1 LLPFAREGAT
11 LTDHLALSSMDIRAV
26 HPEDHRFAAG
36 LAERS
41 APPDRWEPV
50 ARRLLQEVSQ
60 ELSGANIPSA
70 TYRLQLH
77 AEFDFADA
85 AAVVRLLAKL
95 GISHLYLSPIF
106 RAQPGSTHGY
116 DVVDFREVN
125 PELGGRAGF
134 ERLVATARAHDLGVI
149 LDFVPNHMGIARGA
163 NPWWQDVL
171 ENGRSSPFASYFD
184 IDWEPIRQE
193 LRGKVLIPTLGE
205 HYGVVLERGE
215 LQLRFEAANGAFTL
229 WYFETPFPIAPPTYP
244 TVLRTALETLT
255 DVPSDH
261 PDLLELQSVVTALDR
276 LPPPD
281 ETDAERLAEKQ
292 REQIVAKRR
301 LADLVAGSPSI
312 AAAIESAVARLNGDP
327 GDPRSFDA
335 LDDLIER
342 QAFRLAFWRVAAE
355 EINYRRFFAINEL
368 AAIRQEEPAVFAATH
383 ALLLDLLGA
392 GLVDGVRLDH
402 PDGLWDPAGYA
413 RDLQRAHVVAGCPR
427 RIHDRAPTE
436 NDVPIAGDA
445 PAEPLWE
452 EVGSTIERL
461 LKTEPDLAP
470 SRPLF
475 LLVEKI
481 LEPGE
486 TLPETWPVHGTTGYE
501 FANATTALQVDA
513 ENRRAFD
520 ELYERVAGERVRFA
534 DTVYACKYLIMRVAL
549 ASEVA
554 VLAAS
559 LDRITEQTR
568 RFRDFTLN
576 NLRDALREIIACFP
590 VYRSYLIC
598 DPAEPSR
605 IEERDRRVIE
615 VAVREAKRRN
625 RAIEPRSI
633 DFVRD
638 VLLQREW
645 EAGSETLTEAQCRF
659 AMKFQQLSGPVM
671 AKGLEDTA
679 FYRYSRLVALNEV
692 GGDPA
697 QFGLAPAAFHRQA
710 AERARRWP
718 HTLLTTATHDTKR
731 GEDVRSRIAVLSEL
745 PRDWRAAYNR
755 WTRLNRRHKT
765 RLEGSPAPA
774 RDDEYLFYQTLI
786 GVWSAHGG
794 ELGRAEHAVLV
805 DRLVAYLQKA
815 IREAQVRSSW
825 VNPDEAYEAATE
837 RFVRGVLAPVGDNPF
852 LADFVGFQRRVA
864 TAAAVNG
871 LASQVLK
878 LTTPGVPDLYQGT
891 ELWDLNLVDPD
902 NRRPVDFSRRRRY
915 LDDLLDQD
923 GYGSAS
929 TEAVPSLLGSWEDG
943 RIKLAI
949 THRLLA
955 CRRRDPDLFARGDYQ
970 PLSCGGAHAERVLA
984 FSRRLADDAGVREL
998 VVVVPRLTAKLG
1010 RGEGDLPLGPVW
1022 GDTTVRLSSADATDY
1037 RDLLVDRRHQAI
1049 TADEAVQLRLAD
1061 LFARLPVAVLVSA
1074 ERASG
1079 HGGKDA

>member
-1 LLPFAREGAT
+1 MDAT
-11 LTDHLALSSMDIRAV
+11 
-26 HPEDHRFAAG
+26 
-36 LAERS
+36 
-41 APPDRWEPV
+41 
-50 ARRLLQEVSQ
+50 ARRLLNDVA
-60 ELSGANIPSA
+60 GALDPVVPRA

-77 AEFDFADA
+77 AGFAFADA
-85 AAVVRLLAKL
+85 EAVVPYLAEL
-95 GISHLYLSPIF
+95 GVSHLYLSPIF
-106 RAQPGSTHGY
+106 RAQAGSTHGY
-116 DVVDFREVN
+116 DVVDFTEIN

-134 ERLVATARAHDLGVI
+134 ERLVATARARGLGVI

-193 LRGKVLIPTLGE
+193 LRGKVLIPTLGD

-215 LQLRFEAANGAFTL
+215 LRLRFDAASGTFTL
-229 WYFETPFPIAPPTYP
+229 WYFETPFPLAPPTYP
-244 TVLRTALETLT
+244 IVLRAALEILGGEAI
-255 DVPSDH
+255 DQ
-261 PDLLELQSVVTALDR
+261 PDLLELQSIVTALER
-276 LPPPD
+276 LPLSD
-281 ETDAERLAEKQ
+281 ETDPERLAEKL

-301 LADLVAGSPSI
+301 LADLANGSPVVTT
-312 AAAIESAVARLNGDP
+312 AIGTAVDRLNGDP
-327 GDPRSFDA
+327 GAPRSFDA
-335 LDDLIER
+335 LDELIER

-368 AAIRQEEPAVFAATH
+368 AAIRQEESAVFSATH

-413 RDLQRAHVVAGCPR
+413 RDLQRAFVVARCRQRFLEGEFAHCDVVNSGDTGP
-427 RIHDRAPTE
+427 APS
-436 NDVPIAGDA
+436 
-445 PAEPLWE
+445 WE
-452 EVGSTIERL
+452 EIGPSVERL
-461 LKTEPDLAP
+461 LVTEPELAP
-470 SRPLF
+470 ARPLY

-486 TLPETWPVHGTTGYE
+486 SLPESWPVHGTTGYE
-501 FANATTALQVDA
+501 FANATTGLQVDA
-513 ENRRAFD
+513 ANRRAFD

-554 VLAAS
+554 VLATS

-576 NLRDALREIIACFP
+576 NLRDALREIVACFP
-590 VYRSYLIC
+590 VYRSYLVC
-598 DPAEPSR
+598 DPTAPSAV
-605 IEERDRRVIE
+605 EERDRRVIE
-615 VAVREAKRRN
+615 TAVREAKRRN

-638 VLLQREW
+638 VLLQRQW
-645 EAGSETLTEAQCRF
+645 EAGSESLTEAQCRF
-659 AMKFQQLSGPVM
+659 AMKLQQLSGPVM

-679 FYRYSRLVALNEV
+679 FYRYNRLVALNEV

-697 QFGLAPAAFHRQA
+697 QFGLSPAAFHRQA

-745 PRDWRAAYNR
+745 PRDWRAAFNR

-765 RLEGSPAPA
+765 RLDGAPAPS

-786 GVWSAHGG
+786 GAWPAASGS
-794 ELGRAEHAVLV
+794 LGKAEHLALV

-815 IREAQVRSSW
+815 IREAQVRSNW

-837 RFVRGVLAPVGDNPF
+837 EFVRAALAPSGDNPF
-852 LADFVGFQRRVA
+852 LADFAEFQSRVA
-864 TAAAVNG
+864 ISAVVNS
-871 LASQVLK
+871 LTTQVLK
-878 LTTPGVPDLYQGT
+878 LTTPGVPDLYQGG
-891 ELWDLNLVDPD
+891 ELWDLSLVDPD
-902 NRRPVDFSRRRRY
+902 NRRPVDFSQLRRY
-915 LDDLLDQD
+915 LASLVAQD
-923 GYGSAS
+923 GS
-929 TEAVPSLLGSWEDG
+929 TRLSPRTIANLQRRWEDG
-943 RIKLAI
+943 RIKLAV

-955 CRRRDPDLFARGDYQ
+955 CRRHDPDLFAHGDYV
-970 PLSCGGAHAERVLA
+970 PLAGDGAQSERVLA
-984 FSRRLADDAGVREL
+984 FARRLTTGADSREL
-998 VVVVPRLTAKLG
+998 VVVVPRLTARLG

-1022 GDTTVRLSSADATDY
+1022 GDTTIRVPNAAPAGY
-1037 RDLLVDRRHQAI
+1037 RDLLTGKRVETDA
-1049 TADEAVQLRLAD
+1049 AGEELLLRLAD
-1061 LFARLPVAVLVSA
+1061 LFDVLPIALLVSISPA
-1074 ERASG
+1074 PA
-1079 HGGKDA
+1079 